1 MKKSSESGEMK
12 MENSAL
18 QIMWQQT
25 ELWRLIVALFCGSVV
40 GGIYFYSLRWSIN
53 HLNEY
58 KHKYRFF
65 GAVALCRIFLFFG
78 VMVLIAQRNAILV
91 LFYVSAFFM
100 IRTIVTMYAKKKF
113 FVQSDKRGEQTDGAE
128 N

>member
-1 MKKSSESGEMK
+1 M
-12 MENSAL
+12 
-18 QIMWQQT
+18 
-25 ELWRLIVALFCGSVV
+25 
-40 GGIYFYSLRWSIN
+40 
-53 HLNEY
+53 
-58 KHKYRFF
+58 
-65 GAVALCRIFLFFG
+65 
-78 VMVLIAQRNAILV
+78 IAQRNAILV

>member
-1 MKKSSESGEMK
+1 
-12 MENSAL
+12 MENSAF

-25 ELWRLIVALFCGSVV
+25 ELWHLIIALFCGSIV
-40 GGIYFYSLRWSIN
+40 GCVYFYSLRWSIN

-58 KHKYRFF
+58 KHKYSFF

-78 VMVLIAQRNAILV
+78 VMVLIAQHNAIVV
-91 LFYVSAFFM
+91 LFYVLAFFVTK
-100 IRTIVTMYAKKKF
+100 TIITVSEKKKF
-113 FVQSDKRGEQTDGAE
+113 LVQSDERGEQTDGTA